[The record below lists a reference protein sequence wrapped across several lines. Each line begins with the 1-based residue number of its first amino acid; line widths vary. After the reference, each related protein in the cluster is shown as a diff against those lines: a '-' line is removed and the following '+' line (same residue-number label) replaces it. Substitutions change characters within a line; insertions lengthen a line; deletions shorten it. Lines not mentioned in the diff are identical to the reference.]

1 MVCIRKEFNSQR
13 TGLGH
18 LTNDEVE
25 LLVVE
30 LLNVGWLVVANRM
43 IQTARGLYQV
53 KGR

>member
-1 MVCIRKEFNSQR
+1 M
-13 TGLGH
+13 GH
-18 LTNDEVE
+18 LTNDEVACEVE

-30 LLNVGWLVVANRM
+30 LLNVGWLVVANRI